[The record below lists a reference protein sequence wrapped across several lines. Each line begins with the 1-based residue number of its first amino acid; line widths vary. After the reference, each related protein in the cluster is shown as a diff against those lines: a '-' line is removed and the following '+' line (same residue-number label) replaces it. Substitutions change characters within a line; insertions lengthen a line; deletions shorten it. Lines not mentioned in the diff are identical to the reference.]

1 MVEARASV
9 DAILK
14 EMLEI
19 TLREG
24 VLNEIWKLLETNEKL
39 QSGLL
44 ERIAAQKAENRR
56 MEDIRSASH
65 RLERLARKKL
75 AEENWNLRRIDNEIV
90 KVIEKLNVWHPYSGK
105 LATEDE
111 INWKVKEVLEHI
123 ALEKEIDSMEMD
135 EEDVEFEDW
144 ELSENEEAAMA
155 ELEKTVHE
163 ELAITKNALLADE
176 DIEMVD
182 QFQCKEVE
190 GMEYEEWLRK
200 ETERAGH

>member
-1 MVEARASV
+1 MQRMSECFGKKEMWKRKRIAGEIVDEIVNMVEARASV

-75 AEENWNLRRIDNEIV
+75 AEEN
-90 KVIEKLNVWHPYSGK
+90 
-105 LATEDE
+105 
-111 INWKVKEVLEHI
+111 
-123 ALEKEIDSMEMD
+123 
-135 EEDVEFEDW
+135 
-144 ELSENEEAAMA
+144 
-155 ELEKTVHE
+155 
-163 ELAITKNALLADE
+163 
-176 DIEMVD
+176 
-182 QFQCKEVE
+182 
-190 GMEYEEWLRK
+190 
-200 ETERAGH
+200 

>member
-1 MVEARASV
+1 
-9 DAILK
+9 
-14 EMLEI
+14 
-19 TLREG
+19 
-24 VLNEIWKLLETNEKL
+24 
-39 QSGLL
+39 
-44 ERIAAQKAENRR
+44 
-56 MEDIRSASH
+56 
-65 RLERLARKKL
+65 LARKKL

-155 ELEKTVHE
+155 ELEKTVYE

-182 QFQCKEVE
+182 QFQCQEVE
-190 GMEYEEWLRK
+190 GMEYEEWLREELRELDIEMTTNDYELWQK
-200 ETERAGH
+200 ARKSSLMEENLDHIQRLPLLETVEEIELYNLEDQKHHYL